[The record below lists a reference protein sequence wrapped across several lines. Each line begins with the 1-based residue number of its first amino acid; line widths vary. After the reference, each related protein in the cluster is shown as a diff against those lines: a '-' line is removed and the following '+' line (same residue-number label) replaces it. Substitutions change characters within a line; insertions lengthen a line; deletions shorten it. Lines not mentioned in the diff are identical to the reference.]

1 MDPIGPCGPRITQG
15 VKGAGSVPAEK
26 GTAMQQQTL
35 ALIGTVGLLTGSS
48 FAGVVSTVAFNN
60 LAEWTEFAAEPGIF
74 PAGWTTATSVENFES
89 KRSLTQ
95 PSISGGLG
103 WSSWTASASA
113 GDVTQEFGAM
123 STANVGATLF
133 FNFGGKPS
141 ALGGLHGI
149 GGDFGFILPSG
160 EYQPGRI
167 EITLSNGA
175 AVVQEFTAKTSFAGF
190 WVIDPEVTITG
201 LTLKPLASAYAVS
214 TSNLYFG
221 FAGVPAPGACA
232 LLGIATVFAS
242 GRRRTGNQ

>member
-1 MDPIGPCGPRITQG
+1 M
-15 VKGAGSVPAEK
+15 PAEK

-60 LAEWTEFAAEPGIF
+60 LVEWTEFAAEPGIF

-133 FNFGGKPS
+133 FNSGGKPS

>member
-1 MDPIGPCGPRITQG
+1 VAKR
-15 VKGAGSVPAEK
+15 VGSSPAEK
-26 GTAMQQQTL
+26 GTGMQLHSLAML
-35 ALIGTVGLLTGSS
+35 GTVGLLAGSS
-48 FAGVVSTVAFNN
+48 WAGVVSTVACTT
-60 LAEWTEFAAEPGIF
+60 LAEWNEFATEPGVF
-74 PAGWTTATSVENFES
+74 PAGWTTATTSESFES
-89 KRSLTQ
+89 KRPLTQ
-95 PSISGGLG
+95 ASISGGLG

-123 STANVGATLF
+123 STATVGTTLF
-133 FNFGGKPS
+133 FNFGGKP
-141 ALGGLHGI
+141 AVLGGLHGI
-149 GGDFGFILPSG
+149 GGDFGFIDESG

-190 WVIDPEVTITG
+190 WVTDPEVTITG
-201 LTLKPLASAYAVS
+201 LSLKPLASMYAVS

-232 LLGIATVFAS
+232 LLGIASVFAS